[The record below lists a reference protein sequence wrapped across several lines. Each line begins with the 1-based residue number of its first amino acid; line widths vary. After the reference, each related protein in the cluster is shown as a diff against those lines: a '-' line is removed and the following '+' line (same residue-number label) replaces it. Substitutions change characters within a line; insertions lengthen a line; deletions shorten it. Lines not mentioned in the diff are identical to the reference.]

1 MLKKLLFGLT
11 LVSFVGAASAQGL
24 LNKRT
29 SRFNTAKS
37 ELKAD
42 AKTLDRK
49 VPFDGLHA
57 TTARAAVKNI
67 PTGMRR
73 ADAAV
78 TSTWFQYEYSINHE
92 LSISSND
99 LLSSYL
105 NQYIG
110 TTNPDSYNMCVRV
123 PARYANAVI
132 DSVCNMFYETA
143 TISNCRIWLHNITTV
158 NESGNFPI
166 PVSAEGAEY
175 SMTVNAKD
183 IKGLTE
189 DGYLQMSDFKLNQ
202 PFTVGENGC
211 IIGFQFTAPAD
222 SLCIVFGGTS
232 VNGGWYHMFNF
243 PSEDD
248 ETTSEPGWLNM
259 NSFGNLPIGAHM
271 DVTNCASNNLT
282 ANYVVETS
290 LNAGEEGYVGVSV
303 INNAYNAVESLSY
316 ILTIDGVAQ
325 AEQAMTP
332 EEDEDYDYL
341 VAGGSTGRI
350 FIPCTVD
357 AGEHLVSVEI
367 TKVNGNTNEAST
379 KSAEAYVL
387 GLDKPADRVSVI
399 EEATS
404 TSCGYCPRG
413 TVGMEKVKE
422 ALGDKV
428 VALSVHGKQSNNF
441 DDPMT
446 CDDYELFLYYF
457 LSDYP
462 TAYIN
467 RVEEADPY
475 AGFGQSYEVDSDGNV
490 TKVKFGLDKAV
501 ALVNTYY
508 PSEGSIALT
517 AQLSEAEKKITV
529 NTTTT
534 FNVDRES
541 VPYSLVFVLT
551 EDGMTGKDSG
561 TALWTQYNYYSQT
574 FIDYYKKRGYDY
586 STLFTDSDMDRYKNG
601 SPEYTETYNNVVVG
615 AWGGSTTYEGETY
628 NMCPVIGIPAFE
640 DNADIVSGERMDY
653 STTLDLSKNTLIQSY
668 RHLKLAVLLLNDN
681 NGAIVNAAQVNLE
694 DPTGIDGAVK
704 DNANSSVVARYS
716 IDGRKLDAPVKGLNI
731 VKMAD
736 GRSMKV
742 LVK

>member
-37 ELKAD
+37 ELKAN
-42 AKTLDRK
+42 AKSLDRSVSVK
-49 VPFDGLHA
+49 ALRTVEAGNVMKNAP
-57 TTARAAVKNI
+57 TT
-67 PTGMRR
+67 MRR
-73 ADAAV
+73 AASS
-78 TSTWFQYEYSINHE
+78 STWFQYSFV
-92 LSISSND
+92 SNGRVGILD
-99 LLSSYL
+99 NTTLATAYED
-105 NQYIG
+105 YGAVG
-110 TTNPDSYNMCVRV
+110 TDSYNMHVV
-123 PARYANAVI
+123 IPARFANAVI
-132 DSVCNMFYETA
+132 DSVCNIFYETEHM
-143 TISNCRIWLHNITTV
+143 TNCRIWIHNIEP
-158 NESGNFPI
+158 NSADSYPI
-166 PVSAEGAEY
+166 PLSADSADY
-175 SMTVNAKD
+175 SMTVDAKD
-183 IKGLTE
+183 IKE
-189 DGYLQMSDFKLNQ
+189 PIKEPDGINLQMSDFKLDK

-211 IIGFQFTAPAD
+211 LVGFQFTAPAD
-222 SLCIVFGGTS
+222 SICVVFGGTS
-232 VNGGWYHMFNF
+232 VDGGWYHMFDF
-243 PSEDD
+243 PTEDD
-248 ETTSEPGWLNM
+248 ATKTEPYWINM
-259 NSFGNLPIGAHM
+259 YGAGNLPIGAHM
-271 DVTNCASNNLT
+271 DVTNCSSNNLA
-282 ANYVVETS
+282 ANYVLETS
-290 LNAGEEGYVGVSV
+290 LNAGKEGYVGVNV
-303 INNAYNAVESLSY
+303 TNDAYNAVENLNY
-316 ILTIDGVAQ
+316 VMTIDNKAQ
-325 AEQAMTP
+325 AEQSLTP
-332 EEDEDYDYL
+332 GEDYNYL
-341 VAGGSTGRI
+341 VAGGRTTTL
-350 FIPCTVD
+350 FVPCTVD

-379 KSAEAYVL
+379 KSAEACVL

-428 VALSVHGKQSNNF
+428 VALSVHGKQSNNY

-475 AGFGQSYEVDSDGNV
+475 AGFGQSYEVDSDDNV

-501 ALVNTYY
+501 DLVNTYY

-529 NTTTT
+529 KTTTT

-615 AWGGSTTYEGETY
+615 AWGGSTTYEGQSY
-628 NMCPVIGIPAFE
+628 SMCPLIGIPAFE
-640 DNADIVSGERMDY
+640 NSVDIVSGEGMDY
-653 STTLDLSKNTLIQSY
+653 STTLDLSTKTLIQSY